1 MTSASNERDIRVV
14 LLDVEG
20 TTTPISFVTDVLFPY
35 ARSHLR
41 AFLRAHWSDADV
53 RQAIDL
59 LRAEQRHEPR
69 LGDAS
74 LHEDGQDSIAAYAA
88 GLMDVDSKSTGLK
101 TLQGLI
107 WKEGF
112 ASGDLRG
119 EVFEDVPAAI
129 RRWRSA
135 GVRTAIYSSGSVL
148 AQKLLFGS
156 TRFGDLTSDLD
167 AHFDTAVGAKRD
179 PASFRRISEALGVN
193 PSSILFLSDV
203 GGELDAARASGCQVA
218 LIIRPGNSPQTVSS
232 DTETFGIFDEIGPGP
247 DAG

>member
-1 MTSASNERDIRVV
+1 VTIALNERGVAVV

-35 ARSHLR
+35 ARRHLR
-41 AFLRAHWSDADV
+41 AFLRGHSSDAEV
-53 RQAIDL
+53 RDAVDL
-59 LRAEQRHEPR
+59 LGDERRDQT
-69 LGDAS
+69 DAS
-74 LHEDGQDSIAAYAA
+74 AHGDDDDSVAAYAER
-88 GLMDVDSKSTGLK
+88 LMDRDSKSTGLK

-112 ASGDLRG
+112 ERGDLRG
-119 EVFEDVPAAI
+119 AVFDDVPPAF

-156 TRFGDLTSDLD
+156 TRFGDLTADLD
-167 AHFDTAVGAKRD
+167 AYFDTAVGAKRD
-179 PASFRRISEALGVN
+179 PASFRRIADVLGVD
-193 PSSILFLSDV
+193 PSSILFVSDIAA
-203 GGELDAARASGCQVA
+203 ELDAARESGCQVA
-218 LIIRPGNSPQTVSS
+218 LITRPGNSPQSVSR
-232 DTETFGIFDEIGPGP
+232 DTETLGTFDEIDPGP